1 MSSPP
6 PPGAPDAPGALD
18 AAPPDAVRP
27 RAAGAGGGDRAGDHA
42 GEHAGEH
49 PGDHASDDPARGVSA
64 HAVLRAGDVEARQ
77 RAARR
82 WPRRSPFLVL
92 AASLLFTVAATAF
105 VAISG
110 RSRAEARFEN
120 ARQGAEDRI
129 NARIDTYIALLHGA
143 GALFA
148 ASETVTAADFGSF
161 VSHLDLAGRFPG
173 VRALGYSE
181 RLGPWTA
188 DTAAVAAR
196 LVSLHAR
203 GSAAGRLWPD
213 VPRDEQ
219 HAIVFLEPL
228 DARNRTALGYDMY
241 SDAVR
246 RAAMARARDTGL
258 PASSGA
264 VTLVQDAGPERQR
277 GFLVYVP
284 VYRTGAP
291 VGDVAARREALTGF
305 VYAAFRADD
314 LLAGIFGSEQEP
326 RVLFRLHDGRDTSRA
341 TLLADSRRLPGV
353 QLPVNDGAVLDPL
366 AAPPLQ
372 AVRTLDVGGR
382 PWTLVFESIPER
394 GGASRDALAVLVA
407 LAGLGVSLA
416 LFLLTRAEVRAR
428 ERAERSEAMRSR
440 FFAAMSHELRT
451 PINAILGYNDLL
463 LGGVYGA
470 LPPTHEDGIRRS
482 QRAARHLLEL
492 VNDVLD
498 LSKLEAGK
506 IDVAPEPVRL
516 DELLE
521 DLLTTIRPM
530 AQERGCVLELSRSA
544 CALSIRTDPRRLRQI
559 LLNLLS
565 NATKFGAGHPVRIT
579 CECLPHGAVQPG
591 RRRRRTAADAV
602 LISVSDSGPGIARDD
617 QERIFEEFVQL
628 PGTAPG
634 GTGLGLPISRRLAEL
649 LGGALTV
656 ESSIGVGSTFHVTLP
671 RENRRTAK
679 R

>member
-6 PPGAPDAPGALD
+6 PPGASGAPGALD
-18 AAPPDAVRP
+18 APPPDAVP
-27 RAAGAGGGDRAGDHA
+27 LHVG
-42 GEHAGEH
+42 
-49 PGDHASDDPARGVSA
+49 DDPARGVSA
-64 HAVLRAGDVEARQ
+64 HAVLRAGDAEARR

-92 AASLLFTVAATAF
+92 AASLLFTAAATAF

-129 NARIDTYIALLHGA
+129 NARLATYVALLHGTD
-143 GALFA
+143 ALFA
-148 ASETVTAADFGSF
+148 ASDTVTAAEFARF
-161 VSHLDLAGRFPG
+161 VAQLDLAGRFPG

-181 RLGPWTA
+181 RMGAWTA
-188 DTAAVAAR
+188 DTAAGAAPLAAR
-196 LVSLHAR
+196 RAR
-203 GSAAGRLWPD
+203 GSAAPRLWPD

-246 RAAMARARDTGL
+246 RAAMARARDSGQ
-258 PASSGA
+258 PAASGA
-264 VTLVQDAGPERQR
+264 VTLVQEAGPERQR

-284 VYRTGAP
+284 VYRPDAP
-291 VGDVAARREALTGF
+291 RGDVAARRAALVGF

-314 LLAGIFGSEQEP
+314 LLAGIFGSEEEP
-326 RVLFRLHDGRDTSRA
+326 RVLFRVHDGRDTSRA
-341 TLLADSRRLPGV
+341 TLLADSRRLAPAS
-353 QLPVNDGAVLDPL
+353 LAAADGAVLDPFA
-366 AAPPLQ
+366 AAPLR
-372 AVRTLDVGGR
+372 AVRTIDVGGR
-382 PWTLVFESIPER
+382 PWTLVFVSRPDR
-394 GGASRDALAVLVA
+394 DGASRDALALLVA
-407 LAGLGVSLA
+407 IAGVGVSLA
-416 LFLLTRAEVRAR
+416 LFALTRAEVRAR

-530 AQERGCVLELSRSA
+530 AQERGCVLELSRA
-544 CALSIRTDPRRLRQI
+544 ECALSIRTDPRRLRQI

-579 CECLPHGAVQPG
+579 CECLPNGGVQPG
-591 RRRRRTAADAV
+591 RRRRRTAGDAV
-602 LISVSDSGPGIARDD
+602 LISVADRGPGIEHDD

-649 LGGALTV
+649 LGGTLTV
-656 ESSIGVGSTFHVTLP
+656 ESSLGVGSTFHVTLP